1 MVPKVKQREY
11 SNQIKFNFKNMLRLL
26 SYLGKYKFRLVVV
39 IICMI
44 ISSISTVALSLFL
57 KSLIDNYITPL
68 LLSPNPDFS
77 NMLNAIVRVGIA
89 VYLGVICTLI
99 FTQTM
104 LRIAHSIFKEIRDNL
119 FARMQY
125 FEIKYFDETKVGDI
139 MSTFSNDVDTLRQ
152 IFSEIFPQFLIQG
165 FTIIAITISMLV
177 LSVNLTICVWIF
189 TAIML
194 FVVKYLSRKSGKFFV
209 KTQSSV
215 AELNGYVE
223 ELIKGSKEIKSFCYE
238 EKAIENFDRKNE
250 DWFDNVTNANIYA
263 LSVMPAMNAL
273 GYMLYIVVAVVG
285 AYCALF
291 NIKNYHLVGIDLFT
305 IGTIISFLTLIK
317 NYTNPIGQLSSQL
330 NSVLLALAGSER
342 IFKLLDQNVEIDDGY
357 VKLIK
362 EDDGKWIWLRHTPG
376 YDEPER
382 IPLEGA
388 IVFDKVDFA
397 YENGKPVLKDI
408 DIYAMPGEKIALVG
422 ATGAGKTTISNLINR
437 FYDVEEGKIR
447 YDGININRI
456 KKFDLRNSIG
466 LILQEV
472 HLFSDTVMENI
483 RYGRLDAS
491 DEEVIAA
498 AKLANAHSFIE
509 MLKDGYNTVLENAG
523 EGLSQGQR
531 QLISIARA
539 AIANPPVMI
548 MDEATSSIDIRT
560 EKLVQQG
567 MDELMKGRTVFVIA
581 HRLSTIRNAT
591 AIMVLDHGRII
602 ERGNHETLMAKQGIY
617 YQLYTGALELD

>member
-1 MVPKVKQREY
+1 
-11 SNQIKFNFKNMLRLL
+11 
-26 SYLGKYKFRLVVV
+26 
-39 IICMI
+39 
-44 ISSISTVALSLFL
+44 
-57 KSLIDNYITPL
+57 
-68 LLSPNPDFS
+68 
-77 NMLNAIVRVGIA
+77 
-89 VYLGVICTLI
+89 
-99 FTQTM
+99 
-104 LRIAHSIFKEIRDNL
+104 
-119 FARMQY
+119 
-125 FEIKYFDETKVGDI
+125 

-152 IFSEIFPQFLIQG
+152 IFSEILPQFLIQG
-165 FTIIAITISMLV
+165 FTIITITVSMLV

-189 TAIML
+189 TIIML
-194 FVVKYLSRKSGKFFV
+194 VFVKFLSTKSGKFFV
-209 KTQSSV
+209 RTQRSV
-215 AELNGYVE
+215 ADLNGYVE

-238 EKAIENFDRKNE
+238 DKAIESFDSKNE
-250 DWFDNVTNANIYA
+250 EWFDNVTNANIYA

-291 NIKNYHLVGIDLFT
+291 NIHNYHLIGVDLFT

-317 NYTNPIGQLSSQL
+317 NYTNPIAQISSQL

-362 EDDGKWIWLRHTPG
+362 EDGERWIWLRHTKG

-382 IPLEGA
+382 IPLKGA
-388 IVFDKVDFA
+388 IVFDNVDFA
-397 YENGKPVLKDI
+397 YESGKPVLQGI

-456 KKFDLRNSIG
+456 KKYDLRNSIG
-466 LILQEV
+466 LVLQEV

-509 MLKDGYNTVLENAG
+509 MLKDGYNTVLDNAG

-539 AIANPPVMI
+539 AVANPPVMI
-548 MDEATSSIDIRT
+548 LDEATSSIDIRT

-602 ERGNHETLMAKQGIY
+602 ERGNHESLMSKQGIY